1 MEHTAKFINI
11 PDQPGVYIMKNGA
24 GQILYIGKAKVLS
37 ERVKNYFQKSGDNR
51 EMIPYLIKQVE
62 NIETIVTFTEKEA
75 LLLEHS
81 LIKKYK
87 PKYNILLKDDKA
99 YLSIMINQKET
110 WPKIELVRYKGKEDS
125 SNLYFGPYT
134 SALAARQTY
143 EILTKTFPL
152 RQCSDKELRS
162 RKRPCL
168 LYSIKRCI
176 APCVN
181 KCTPAEYK
189 EVVDQTVLFLKGK
202 NTQVMK
208 ALTLQMEKASL
219 AMQYEKAAALLR
231 TIRQIEEIASNKE
244 LPIYSKTA
252 DCDAI
257 SFIRKGNYILL
268 VILLFREGKLI
279 SSEHYDFSQVL
290 PDHEEFLSSFLMQ
303 YYKEKPVPDEV
314 LLPLPLADQP
324 SLEEVLQTKIL
335 SPQTGEKKGLIDL
348 AHQNVKALFEQE
360 QRSTASNEDLL
371 LQLQELLSLSRLP
384 SRIECFDTSNTS
396 LSQPVASMVV
406 FIDGIKSPK
415 DYRLYKIKEKTK
427 ADDYSA
433 LTEVLYRRLK
443 RAKEEELL
451 PDLLIIDGG
460 KGQLNIALDV
470 LQNLDIV
477 SIDVI
482 SLVKE
487 NARHDKGLT
496 SEKIYTKEHKD
507 PLSIDK
513 HSPLLF
519 LLQRIRDEAHRK
531 AITYHRKERKKESI
545 TSLLD
550 SIPGIGPAKK
560 TALLKHFGS
569 LKRIK
574 EASNEEILSLP
585 LITEKDLK
593 SLREYLT

>member
-1 MEHTAKFINI
+1 
-11 PDQPGVYIMKNGA
+11 MKSST

-51 EMIPYLIKQVE
+51 EMIPYLIKQVTD
-62 NIETIVTFTEKEA
+62 IETIVTFTEKEA

-99 YLSIMINQKET
+99 YLSIMINQKEK

-125 SNLYFGPYT
+125 NKLYFGPYT

-152 RQCSDKELRS
+152 RQCSDRELHS

-189 EVVDQTVLFLKGK
+189 EVVNQTVLFLKGK
-202 NTQVMK
+202 NTQVIK
-208 ALTLQMEKASL
+208 ALLAQMEKASL
-219 AMQYEKAAALLR
+219 SMHYEKAAAILR
-231 TIRQIEEIASNKE
+231 TVRQIEEITSNKD

-257 SFIRKGNYILL
+257 SFIGKGNYIL
-268 VILLFREGKLI
+268 VVVLLFREGKLI
-279 SSEHYDFSQVL
+279 SSEHYDFSQVV
-290 PDHEEFLSSFLMQ
+290 PNPEEFLTSFLMQ
-303 YYKEKPVPDEV
+303 YYKERKAPFEV
-314 LLPLPLADQP
+314 LLPIPLSDQF
-324 SLEEVLQTKIL
+324 SLEEILQTKL
-335 SPQTGEKKGLIDL
+335 LFPQTGEKKGLIDL
-348 AHQNVKALFEQE
+348 AHQNAKALFEQE
-360 QRSTASNEDLL
+360 QNSQINQEDLL
-371 LQLQELLSLSRLP
+371 LQLQDVCSLTRLP
-384 SRIECFDTSNTS
+384 SRIECFDTSNTAQ
-396 LSQPVASMVV
+396 SQPVASMVV

-415 DYRLYKIKEKTK
+415 HYRLYKIKEKTK

-433 LTEVLYRRLK
+433 LTEVLQRRLK
-443 RAKEEELL
+443 RAKEEKLL

-460 KGQLNIALDV
+460 KGQLNIALNA
-470 LQNLDIV
+470 LQSLDIV
-477 SIDVI
+477 SVDVI

-487 NARHDKGLT
+487 NARHDMGLT
-496 SEKIYTKEHKD
+496 SEKIYTKESKD
-507 PLSIDK
+507 PISLDK

-545 TSLLD
+545 TSVLD

-560 TALLKHFGS
+560 MSLLKHFGS
-569 LKRIK
+569 LKRIQ
-574 EASNEEILSLP
+574 EASDEEIRSLP

-593 SLREYLT
+593 SLREYLI